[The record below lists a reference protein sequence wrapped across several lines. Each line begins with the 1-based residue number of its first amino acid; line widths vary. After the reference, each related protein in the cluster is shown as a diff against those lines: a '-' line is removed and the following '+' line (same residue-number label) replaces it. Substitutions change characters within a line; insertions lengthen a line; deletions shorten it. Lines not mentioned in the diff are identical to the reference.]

1 VTGPDSES
9 GGSGAPGAVL
19 VTVEPTLTGRNRLT
33 TALRLILLAPH
44 WIILGGIT
52 AVGAWR
58 GSGAL
63 AEAAAAMVVVAWFA
77 VLFTGRAP
85 RGLWLFARY
94 YLRWSLRVGAYAAL
108 LRDEYP
114 PFGDEDYPASVDV
127 VAPAEPR
134 DRLRVFLRPLLI
146 IPQLVALVV
155 VDVAWLVTT
164 ILAWFAIL
172 FSGTLPAGLARF
184 GAGALRWN
192 TRVQAYGLL
201 LTDAYPPFSLSEP
214 GERP

>member
-1 VTGPDSES
+1 VTGPDSPVD
-9 GGSGAPGAVL
+9 GGGAPGAVS
-19 VTVEPTLTGRNRLT
+19 VVVEPTLSGRNRLT
-33 TALRLILLAPH
+33 TAFRLILLAPH

-58 GSGAL
+58 GTGAL
-63 AEAAAAMVVVAWFA
+63 AEAAIAMVVVAWFA
-77 VLFTGRAP
+77 ILFTGRAP
-85 RGLWLFARY
+85 HGLWLFARY

-114 PFGDEDYPASVDV
+114 PFGDGDYPASVEV

-134 DRLRVFLRPLLI
+134 DRLRVFLRPVLI
-146 IPQLVALVV
+146 IPQLVVLIF
-155 VDVAWLVTT
+155 VDVAWFFST
-164 ILAWFAIL
+164 ILAWFSIL

-201 LTDAYPPFSLSEP
+201 LTDAYPPFSLSDPRE
-214 GERP
+214 GT